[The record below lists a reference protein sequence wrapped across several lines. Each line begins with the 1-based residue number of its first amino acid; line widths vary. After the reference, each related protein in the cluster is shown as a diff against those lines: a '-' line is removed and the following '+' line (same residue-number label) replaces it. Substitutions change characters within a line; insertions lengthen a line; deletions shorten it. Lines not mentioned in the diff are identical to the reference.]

1 MGLKIKYYKLIMTKV
16 EKKQLKAT
24 KRMRKNIVKRAVKS
38 KLLRKLQKSRPKR
51 YMNPF
56 LCFAHEVRKNAKGVH
71 SGSDLVSD
79 WKAAHKG
86 LGAKWR
92 SLGAGKSKFY
102 HQGKVPAFAMFVKES
117 ALRKQILP
125 SWRAAHKG
133 LGGKWRGMDKSTKA
147 NMLQLLIK

>member
-16 EKKQLKAT
+16 EKKQLKAA
-24 KRMRKNIVKRAVKS
+24 KRMKKNIVKRTVKS

-56 LCFAHEVRKNAKGVH
+56 LCFAHEVRNNAKGIH
-71 SGSDLVSD
+71 SGPSLLHD

-92 SLGAGKSKFY
+92 ALGFGRAKF
-102 HQGKVPAFAMFVKES
+102 HNQ
-117 ALRKQILP
+117 
-125 SWRAAHKG
+125 
-133 LGGKWRGMDKSTKA
+133 
-147 NMLQLLIK
+147 